1 LRSPAAAFRRVANEP
16 DVPIRASCRLISS
29 NTDFAYTILHRSCA
43 AMFSEPACH
52 PDAMRLHFAA
62 KRRGIRAPMSDALFL
77 LATVYRTVY
86 NVGGSYIVARLAPD
100 RPLQHAL
107 ASGVV
112 GLLLGTAGSV
122 ATWNRGLGP
131 HWYPLAII
139 ALAMPCAWAGGRLR
153 VTQLRGRVDSGGKN
167 AR

>member
-1 LRSPAAAFRRVANEP
+1 MTMNDTQHPRRIGRSIGALLTGILAGVILSLGTDELLHVAGIFPAW
-16 DVPIRASCRLISS
+16 
-29 NTDFAYTILHRSCA
+29 
-43 AMFSEPACH
+43 
-52 PDAMRLHFAA
+52 
-62 KRRGIRAPMSDALFL
+62 GQPMSDALFL

-112 GLLLGTAGSV
+112 GLVLGTAGSV

-139 ALAMPCAWAGGRLR
+139 ALAMPCAWAGGRRLQELAE
-153 VTQLRGRVDSGGKN
+153 TGN
-167 AR
+167 AGF

>member
-1 LRSPAAAFRRVANEP
+1 MTINDARRPRHIGRSIGALLTGILAGATLSLGTDELLHVAGIFPAW
-16 DVPIRASCRLISS
+16 
-29 NTDFAYTILHRSCA
+29 
-43 AMFSEPACH
+43 
-52 PDAMRLHFAA
+52 
-62 KRRGIRAPMSDALFL
+62 GQPMSDALFL

-86 NVGGSYIVARLAPD
+86 NVAGSYIVARLAPD

-112 GLLLGTAGSV
+112 GLVLGTAGSV

-131 HWYPLAII
+131 HWYALAII

-153 VTQLRGRVDSGGKN
+153 MTQLCGRVDGGGTN
-167 AR
+167 ARQAPHSS